1 MSLFTLRG
9 SRPLCWITL
18 GGNFDRG
25 AESVSGDH
33 DLYQDQYQDQLSMF
47 RLLLGGRG
55 TMLLCEPEL
64 IRFHS
69 KTFSGETEHSRK
81 AVWIKTEV
89 FS

>member
-25 AESVSGDH
+25 AESVSGDQ

-64 IRFHS
+64 IGFHS
-69 KTFSGETEHSRK
+69 KTFSGETEQEGRLDK
-81 AVWIKTEV
+81 N
-89 FS
+89 